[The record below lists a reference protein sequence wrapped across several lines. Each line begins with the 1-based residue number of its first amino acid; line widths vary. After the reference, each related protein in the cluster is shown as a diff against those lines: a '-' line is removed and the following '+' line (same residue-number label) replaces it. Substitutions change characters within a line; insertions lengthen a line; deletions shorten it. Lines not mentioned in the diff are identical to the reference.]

1 MYGLK
6 YPHWVVIVVLTLL
19 AYGCPIQAV
28 VAAFGLDERTV
39 SDWHERAGR
48 HAKAVQ
54 ERLVCQ
60 RQIEIGQVQGDE
72 MYIKTQYGTVWL
84 ATAISVFSRLLIWG
98 AVSPERNSLLITQ
111 VVEKVKESAVAL
123 QPILWAT
130 DGYSA
135 WKGAIL
141 DVFRE
146 PLRTGK
152 PGRPRL
158 VIWPEL
164 HIVQVIK
171 RRVAKQIVSVERRLA
186 HGLQAAA
193 EDILFA
199 SQSDIGRFNTAYV
212 ERLNA
217 TIRTWVRATTR
228 RSRTPAARRRRLE
241 AAFFWAAAV
250 YNFCRIHESLQTAPA
265 VAAGITDSPWSI
277 DQLLRFRP
285 ALE

>member
-1 MYGLK
+1 LYGLK
-6 YPHWVVIVVLTLL
+6 YPHWLVIAVLTLL
-19 AYGCPIQAV
+19 AYGCPIQAI

-48 HAKAVQ
+48 HAKVVQ

-60 RQIEIGQVQGDE
+60 GQIEMGQVQGDE

-98 AVSPERNSLLITQ
+98 AVSPERNSSLITQ
-111 VVEKVKESAVAL
+111 VVEKVKEAAVPQ

-141 DVFRE
+141 KVFRE
-146 PLRTGK
+146 PLHTGK
-152 PGRPRL
+152 LGRPQL
-158 VIWPEL
+158 VLWPEL

-186 HGLQAAA
+186 HGLQAMA
-193 EDILFA
+193 EALLFA
-199 SQSDIGRFNTAYV
+199 SQCYIGRFNTASV
-212 ERLNA
+212 ARLTA

-241 AAFFWAAAV
+241 AAFFWTAVV
-250 YNFCRIHESLQTAPA
+250 YNFCRVHESVQTAPA